1 MPLADIPRLQY
12 GIACL
17 VAGVVSVVLGVVV
30 ARMVGPDVSV
40 GVLWAVGTALAVGVT
55 TCVIP
60 MLPSPVV
67 KPETWGLSVM
77 MASVMR
83 TLLTMG
89 ILLFM
94 LEAQGLPRKPVVF
107 GVLAGAFVMMMAEA
121 MVAVLLLSRRD
132 RARAAAVAGGKVAS
146 VSADSSVSSVTNS
159 SVTQA
164 GHVPGSHA

>member
-17 VAGVVSVVLGVVV
+17 VAGAISIALGVIV
-30 ARMVGPDVSV
+30 ARLAGPDVSV

-67 KPETWGLSVM
+67 KAETWGLSVM

-132 RARAAAVAGGKVAS
+132 RARAALKTGGAS
-146 VSADSSVSSVTNS
+146 QSPIPESSVPSVTR
-159 SVTQA
+159 A